1 MLSKLAH
8 TKVFS
13 TFGAASIDDFA
24 TVLAFHPLTEAVSAE
39 FRHFVR
45 LVSSFHIYPLKWFKS
60 DILAKFS

>member
-13 TFGAASIDDFA
+13 TFGTASIDDFA

-45 LVSSFHIYPLKWFKS
+45 LVSSFHIYPLK
-60 DILAKFS
+60 